1 MARNN
6 ARIQKEA
13 PDLSHT
19 THNIKRALHS
29 HFEAWEKDLA
39 NGTYISCRSERQH
52 STFSFEVTITE
63 YQSWIGVACVNLK
76 GKLIRAWFS
85 HNVTADPA
93 QGKAKAA
100 PKAAR
105 RTLHM
110 DIKHLRLRGDARDIV
125 EDLGNIGTSQTA
137 NMDDTIKE
145 ARDILSLVDPWYVNY
160 FNELKT
166 F

>member
-1 MARNN
+1 
-6 ARIQKEA
+6 
-13 PDLSHT
+13 
-19 THNIKRALHS
+19 
-29 HFEAWEKDLA
+29 
-39 NGTYISCRSERQH
+39 
-52 STFSFEVTITE
+52 
-63 YQSWIGVACVNLK
+63 
-76 GKLIRAWFS
+76 
-85 HNVTADPA
+85 
-93 QGKAKAA
+93 
-100 PKAAR
+100 
-105 RTLHM
+105 M